1 MDLKAI
7 TPVTTGVT
15 LVVACMSAA
24 ACGPTV
30 RPAPADA
37 PMRACTNTAVGD
49 GATETRR
56 MPLYALAELGYEAPD
71 TARQYAVN
79 LVIEFEKALRLPSPI
94 AFNTW
99 TSTDSAD
106 DSLAVPTI
114 ANEASVTVGPDGQL
128 VGLALTQS
136 SLVASVDSALLSAVR
151 LALGNGGVL
160 PPSVHAIHKPLT
172 MYVGLRLIPPSR
184 QPPPPEPEPAERP
197 VIPLRRTV
205 QIPVRLLDLPVK
217 RFSRVAQM
225 DEKRLA
231 PASYPAELGRA
242 KWDGDVDLEY
252 VVSDAGVVIP
262 NTIRVIGGTERRF
275 AAAAIEGLK
284 GTGFFPAEIDGC
296 PVSMLVQQRVSFRSG
311 RR

>member
-1 MDLKAI
+1 
-7 TPVTTGVT
+7 
-15 LVVACMSAA
+15 
-24 ACGPTV
+24 
-30 RPAPADA
+30 
-37 PMRACTNTAVGD
+37 
-49 GATETRR
+49 

-79 LVIEFEKALRLPSPI
+79 LVGEFAKALRLPSPI
-94 AFNTW
+94 AFSAW
-99 TSTDSAD
+99 TTPDSAN

-114 ANEASVTVGPDGQL
+114 ANEASVTIGLDGRL
-128 VGLALTQS
+128 VDLALTQS
-136 SLVASVDSALLSAVR
+136 SLVASVDSAVLAAVR
-151 LALGNGGVL
+151 LALGSGGVL

-184 QPPPPEPEPAERP
+184 QQPPPEPEPAERP

-217 RFSRVAQM
+217 RFSRLAKI

-231 PASYPAELGRA
+231 PANYPADLGRA
-242 KWDGDVDLEY
+242 RWDGDVDLEY
-252 VVSDAGVVIP
+252 VVGDGGVVIA

-275 AAAAIEGLK
+275 AAAAIEGVK
-284 GTGFFPAEIDGC
+284 GTGFIPAEIDGC
-296 PVSMLVQQRVSFRSG
+296 PVSMLVRQRYSFRSG